1 MSCLSLSSILSLFD
15 YAMRGYLPHTVY
27 VHHEGVFTPYC
38 LCAPWWGIYPILV
51 CVHHEGVFTPYCL
64 CAPWEGIYPILVC
77 VHLSWLFCTL
87 NYNFDLIF
95 VSYLH
100 IHVIKIQL
108 FDPNINCSVYI
119 TQHSSNWF
127 LNKKRSNI
135 TSNTC
140 ILHIHVCP
148 WWLKKQEKR
157 KLCLV
162 NKI

>member
-1 MSCLSLSSILSLFD
+1 MPWGGIYPILSVCT
-15 YAMRGYLPHTVY
+15 MRGYLPHT
-27 VHHEGVFTPYC
+27 C
-38 LCAPWWGIYPILV
+38 LCAPWGGIYPILS
-51 CVHHEGVFTPYCL
+51 G
-64 CAPWEGIYPILVC
+64 ASWGGIYPILVC

-100 IHVIKIQL
+100 IHVIKIQP

-127 LNKKRSNI
+127 PNKKRSNI
-135 TSNTC
+135 ASNTC